1 VRASTPPVVEKQTA
15 AEAMVENLD
24 ADFLAVVSRLYRR
37 LRAEKASDQ
46 ISDSQ
51 LSVLA
56 LLVRE
61 GPRTLREL
69 SDREHVTP
77 PSMNQT
83 VNALED
89 ARYVARKDDP
99 DDGRKVI
106 LVATAN
112 GAALVAE
119 TRHRRHA
126 WLTAQLQTLSA
137 GERRTLSA
145 ATGIIGKIADS

>member
-1 VRASTPPVVEKQTA
+1 VRTPTPPVVEKQA
-15 AEAMVENLD
+15 AGKAIVENLD

-106 LVATAN
+106 LVATAK

-126 WLTAQLQTLSA
+126 WLTAQLHALSA

>member
-1 VRASTPPVVEKQTA
+1 LRTSTPPVVEKQTA
-15 AEAMVENLD
+15 GEAIVENLD

-89 ARYVARKDDP
+89 ARYVARKADP

-106 LVATAN
+106 LVATAK

-119 TRHRRHA
+119 ARYRRHA
-126 WLTAQLQTLSA
+126 WLTAQLQALSA

>member
-1 VRASTPPVVEKQTA
+1 VRTSTPPVVEKQTVGETIVA
-15 AEAMVENLD
+15 NLD

-89 ARYVARKDDP
+89 ARYVTRKDDP

-106 LVATAN
+106 LVATAK

-137 GERRTLSA
+137 GERRTLAA

>member
-1 VRASTPPVVEKQTA
+1 VRTATPAVVEAQPPA
-15 AEAMVENLD
+15 AAIVENLD

-37 LRAEKASDQ
+37 LRAEKASNQ

-106 LVATAN
+106 LAATAK

-126 WLTAQLQTLSA
+126 WLTAQLQALSP

>member
-1 VRASTPPVVEKQTA
+1 MRASTPPVVEKR
-15 AEAMVENLD
+15 EAGEPIVENLD

-99 DDGRKVI
+99 EDGRKVI
-106 LVATAN
+106 LVATAK

>member
-1 VRASTPPVVEKQTA
+1 VRTPISVLPERQAAGHVV
-15 AEAMVENLD
+15 VENLD
-24 ADFLAVVSRLYRR
+24 AEFTAVVSRLYRR
-37 LRAEKASDQ
+37 LRAERPSDQ

-56 LLVRE
+56 FLVRE

-83 VNALED
+83 VNALAE
-89 ARYVARKDDP
+89 ARYVTRKDDP

-106 LVATAN
+106 LVATAK

-119 TRHRRHA
+119 TRKRRHA
-126 WLTAQLQTLSA
+126 WLTSQLHGLSA
-137 GERRTLSA
+137 GERRILSA

>member
-1 VRASTPPVVEKQTA
+1 MPPE
-15 AEAMVENLD
+15 AEEQPSGDAIVDNLD

-37 LRAEKASDQ
+37 LRAERAGDQ

-83 VNALED
+83 VNARTIPMTG
-89 ARYVARKDDP
+89 AR
-99 DDGRKVI
+99 
-106 LVATAN
+106 
-112 GAALVAE
+112 
-119 TRHRRHA
+119 
-126 WLTAQLQTLSA
+126 
-137 GERRTLSA
+137 
-145 ATGIIGKIADS
+145 

>member
-1 VRASTPPVVEKQTA
+1 LRTSTPPVVEKQA
-15 AEAMVENLD
+15 AGDAIVENLD

-106 LVATAN
+106 LVATAK

>member
-1 VRASTPPVVEKQTA
+1 LRASTPPVIEKQ
-15 AEAMVENLD
+15 EAGEPIVGNLD

-106 LVATAN
+106 LVATAK

-126 WLTAQLQTLSA
+126 WLTAQLQTLSS

>member
-1 VRASTPPVVEKQTA
+1 MPPE
-15 AEAMVENLD
+15 AEEQPAGDAIVENLD

-37 LRAEKASDQ
+37 LRAERAGDQ

-106 LVATAN
+106 LVATPK
-112 GAALVAE
+112 GTALVAE

-126 WLTAQLQTLSA
+126 WLTAQLQALSA
-137 GERRTLSA
+137 GERRILSA

>member
-1 VRASTPPVVEKQTA
+1 MRTSAGAIVEKQSVVDAVVEK
-15 AEAMVENLD
+15 LD
-24 ADFLAVVSRLYRR
+24 ADFPSAVSRLYRR

-56 LLVRE
+56 LLVKA
-61 GPRTLREL
+61 GPHTLREL
-69 SDREHVTP
+69 SDHEHVTP

-83 VNALED
+83 VNALAD
-89 ARYVARKDDP
+89 AGCVARKGDP

-106 LVATAN
+106 LVATAK
-112 GAALVAE
+112 GAGLIAE

-126 WLTAQLQTLSA
+126 WLNAQLQGLSA
-137 GERRTLSA
+137 GERKILSA
-145 ATGIIGKIADS
+145 ATGIINKIADS

>member
-1 VRASTPPVVEKQTA
+1 MRRSTGSVVEKDA
-15 AEAMVENLD
+15 GDVVVEKLD
-24 ADFLAVVSRLYRR
+24 TDFPAVVSRLYRR

-56 LLVRE
+56 LLVKG
-61 GPRTLREL
+61 GPHTLREL
-69 SDREHVTP
+69 SDHEHVTP

-83 VNALED
+83 VNALAD
-89 ARYVARKDDP
+89 AGYVARKDDP

-106 LVATAN
+106 LVATAR
-112 GAALVAE
+112 GSALIAE

-126 WLTAQLQTLSA
+126 WLTAQLGGLSA
-137 GERRTLSA
+137 GERKILSA
-145 ATGIIGKIADS
+145 ATGIISKIADS

>member
-1 VRASTPPVVEKQTA
+1 MRTTTPPVVERQA
-15 AEAMVENLD
+15 AGDALVENLD
-24 ADFLAVVSRLYRR
+24 ADFPAVVSRLYRR

-83 VNALED
+83 VNALAD

-99 DDGRKVI
+99 EDGRKVI
-106 LVATAN
+106 LVATAK
-112 GAALVAE
+112 GAALAAE

-126 WLTAQLQTLSA
+126 WLTARLQGLSA
-137 GERRTLSA
+137 GERQILSA

>member
-1 VRASTPPVVEKQTA
+1 MRGSTPPVVEKQGAGETI
-15 AEAMVENLD
+15 VDNLD

-89 ARYVARKDDP
+89 AQYVARKDDP

-106 LVATAN
+106 LVATAK

>member
-1 VRASTPPVVEKQTA
+1 MRAPAQAFTETQIAGDVLVES
-15 AEAMVENLD
+15 LD
-24 ADFLAVVSRLYRR
+24 ADFPAVVSRLYRR

-83 VNALED
+83 VNALAG
-89 ARYVARKDDP
+89 ARYVTRKDDP

-106 LVATAN
+106 LVATSK

-119 TRHRRHA
+119 TRKRRHA
-126 WLTAQLQTLSA
+126 WLTSQLQGLSA
-137 GERRTLSA
+137 GERRILSA

>member
-1 VRASTPPVVEKQTA
+1 LRTSTPPVVEKLGA
-15 AEAMVENLD
+15 GEAIVENLD

-89 ARYVARKDDP
+89 ARYVTRRDDP

-106 LVATAN
+106 LVATAK
-112 GAALVAE
+112 GTALVAE

-126 WLTAQLQTLSA
+126 WLTARLQTLSVS
-137 GERRTLSA
+137 ERGTLSA
-145 ATGIIGKIADS
+145 ATGIIDKIADS

>member
-1 VRASTPPVVEKQTA
+1 VRATTPPVVERQA
-15 AEAMVENLD
+15 AGDALVENLD
-24 ADFLAVVSRLYRR
+24 ADFPAVVSRLYRR
-37 LRAEKASDQ
+37 LRAEKAGDQ
-46 ISDSQ
+46 ISDSL

-83 VNALED
+83 VNALAD
-89 ARYVARKDDP
+89 ARYVARTDDP
-99 DDGRKVI
+99 EDGRKVI
-106 LVATAN
+106 LVATAK

-126 WLTAQLQTLSA
+126 WLTARLQGLSA
-137 GERRTLSA
+137 GERQILSA

>member
-1 VRASTPPVVEKQTA
+1 VNASARETAERPDAGERTVDELVAELPP
-15 AEAMVENLD
+15 
-24 ADFLAVVSRLYRR
+24 AVARLYRR
-37 LRAEKASDQ
+37 LRAQQVDGQ

-56 LLVRE
+56 LLVKA
-61 GPRTLREL
+61 GPHTLGEL

-83 VNALED
+83 VNSLAQ
-89 ARYVARKDDP
+89 AGFVVRQGDP

-112 GAALVAE
+112 GVALIEE
-119 TRHRRHA
+119 TRRRRHA
-126 WLTAQLQTLSA
+126 WLNARLRELSA
-137 GERRTLSA
+137 DERAILSRA
-145 ATGIIGKIADS
+145 AGIISKIADS